1 MITLEGD
8 GASLGIDDIVGN
20 IPFWRVEGREIL
32 HAAPWREEAEVQ
44 GDPAI
49 PLVNK
54 RLAGDFLCMPF
65 GRDDVTGGPIHGAT
79 ANAPWE
85 VVETG
90 AAHAHLRLSVPV
102 QGAVVD
108 KHLRID
114 GPVLYQRHVV
124 TGGQGAV
131 NFAHHPMAR
140 MAAGGRLSFSPKRA
154 VLTDPVAQREGRNL
168 WALGQSVPGL
178 TLARVGGGEWD
189 LRHYPEHEM
198 VEDFCTL
205 VEAEGARIGWTVLMR
220 EAEDDMLVVVKDA
233 RVMPVTM
240 LWVSNGGR
248 EFSPWNDRHRGV
260 LGIEDGCAAG
270 GLGFAASL
278 SDNPFA
284 AMGVTTALPL
294 GGVQVIRHAMVALPR
309 PKDWVEV
316 AQVAVAGDAL
326 TLTEAGGARMSVAF
340 DGGFFP

>member
-1 MITLEGD
+1 MITLGD
-8 GASLGIDDIVGN
+8 GVAVLGIDESVGN
-20 IPFWRVEGREIL
+20 LPFWRVEGRERL
-32 HAAPWREEAEVQ
+32 HAAPWRDEPEVQ
-44 GDPAI
+44 ADPAI
-49 PLVNK
+49 PQVNK

-85 VVETG
+85 VLELG

-108 KHLRID
+108 KHLRIA

-131 NFAHHPMAR
+131 SFAHHPMAR
-140 MAAGGRLSFSPKRA
+140 MAAGGRLCFSPKRA

-168 WALGQSVPGL
+168 WALGQCVPGL
-178 TLARVGGGEWD
+178 MLAREGGGDWD
-189 LRHYPEHEM
+189 LRHYPEGET

-205 VEAEGARIGWTVLMR
+205 VEAEGARIGWSVLMR
-220 EAEDDMLVVVKDA
+220 EAEGDMLVVLKDA

-240 LWVSNGGR
+240 LWLSNGGR
-248 EFSPWNDRHRGV
+248 EFSPWNGRHRGV

-284 AMGVTTALPL
+284 AMGVATALPL
-294 GGVQVIRHAMVALPR
+294 GGEQVIRHAMVALPR
-309 PKDWVEV
+309 PQGWAEVVE
-316 AQVAVAGDAL
+316 VAVAGDAL
-326 TLTEAGGARMSVAF
+326 TLTEAGGVHMSVAF